1 MLIGDVLRRNATDPA
16 LRGHVATIYGER
28 RLTHAALNDLANR
41 YGHALQRRGV
51 RPGDRVAVLGR
62 NSDRYVALYFALA
75 KIGAIMVPVNFW
87 YRAPEIAY
95 TLAQSGAVGLVLE
108 DRLAE
113 TAAAVLAGENA
124 PAWSVGFS
132 AADNGGELEKEAD
145 TASAAEATVSLAEQ
159 DPHIILYTSGTT
171 GFPKGAVLS
180 HGAHVLHAL
189 ALALATGNRPDDV
202 GVVVYPLF
210 HTGGPDCL
218 VLPHF
223 LTGASLVILDG
234 GDAHAILG
242 AVEQHRV
249 TNIFCVPTVW
259 RRILRRLDEA
269 PADVTSVRRC
279 LGSSDTLPPDLLD
292 GILARFDAEVFVTYG
307 LTEAGCI
314 LTVCR
319 LTRENRAKIGS
330 VGTPLPL
337 VELRLVDGSGQE
349 VAPGEVGEVTARGP
363 TLMSGYWNM
372 PEQTSEAL
380 RDGWL
385 RTGDLARCDEDGFL
399 MIAGR
404 AKDVIISGG
413 ENIYPVEVERVLKAH
428 PSIRDAAVIGVPD
441 PEWGESVLAVVV
453 ADPDHPASAEEVIAW
468 VRERLAGFKK
478 PRFVEFLDALPVTT
492 ATGKVQKGVLRQRFS
507 VAPQESGRARSPD
520 PN

>member
-1 MLIGDVLRRNATDPA
+1 MRIGDILRRNALQPA
-16 LRGHVATIYGER
+16 SGDHVATIFGDR
-28 RLTHAALNDLANR
+28 CLTYAELNTVTNR
-41 YGHALQRRGV
+41 YAHVLLGRGV
-51 RPGDRVAVLGR
+51 RSGDRVAVLGR
-62 NSDRYVALYFALA
+62 NSDRYLALYFALA

-95 TLAQSGAVGLVLE
+95 TLAQSGAVGLLLE
-108 DRLAE
+108 DRFVE
-113 TAAAVLAGENA
+113 TATSVLHDGSALLWTIE
-124 PAWSVGFS
+124 FS
-132 AADNGGELEKEAD
+132 ASNGGELEQAAT
-145 TASAAEATVSLAEQ
+145 TASAAEPGISVEEQ
-159 DPHIILYTSGTT
+159 DPHVILYTSGTT

-180 HGAHVLHAL
+180 HQAHVLHAL
-189 ALALATGNRPDDV
+189 SLALATGNRPDDV

-223 LTGASLVILDG
+223 LTSATLVILDG
-234 GDAHAILG
+234 GDAPAILS
-242 AVEQHRV
+242 AVERHRL

-259 RRILRRLDEA
+259 RRLLRRLDEA
-269 PADVTSVRRC
+269 PCDVSSVRRC

-319 LTRENRAKIGS
+319 LTRDSRAKIGS
-330 VGTPLPL
+330 VGTALPL
-337 VELRLVDGSGQE
+337 VELRLVDSSGRK
-349 VAPGEVGEVTARGP
+349 VALGKVGEVTARAP
-363 TLMSGYWNM
+363 TIMREYWNM
-372 PEQTSEAL
+372 PEQTAATL

-385 RTGDLARCDEDGFL
+385 YSGDLARFDEEGYL

-413 ENIYPVEVERVLKAH
+413 ENVYPVEVERVLKAH
-428 PSIRDAAVIGVPD
+428 PRICDAAVVGVPD

-453 ADPDHPASAEEVIAW
+453 PEEEHPPAAEEVIAW

-478 PRFVEFLDALPVTT
+478 PRYVEFVATLPVTT
-492 ATGKVQKGVLRQRFS
+492 ATGKVQKAVLRERYAAQY
-507 VAPQESGRARSPD
+507 QQL
-520 PN
+520 